1 MKVRSGFVSN
11 SSSSSF
17 ICSVDNTKDSWT
29 EDMVRLNFLDDS
41 IADAEEYGSD
51 DDYERLTNE
60 KKYWISYAKENNVY
74 LFDLFFN
81 DFVPDNFLEELEN
94 KIPNFKI
101 VKENEL

>member
-29 EDMVRLNFLDDS
+29 EDMVRLNFLDDQL
-41 IADAEEYGSD
+41 ADAEKYGYD

-81 DFVPDNFLEELEN
+81 DFVTNDFLEELEN

-101 VKENEL
+101 VKENES